1 LFWRKAWRL
10 LLPESFIRLAWC
22 DHSVTGLNDAVEP
35 VMGSED
41 FAFMLEARP
50 GNMMQIG
57 NGGGAGLHEATFDF
71 NDQAI
76 PFGIAYFRKLVEGRM
91 PL

>member
-1 LFWRKAWRL
+1 
-10 LLPESFIRLAWC
+10 
-22 DHSVTGLNDAVEP
+22 
-35 VMGSED
+35 
-41 FAFMLEARP
+41 MLEARP